1 MGFMTLSDI
10 NNVEFGVP
18 EWKTVE
24 YTEIQFGVDVQLLVS
39 YLLNNYLIDNLTHNV
54 L

>member
-1 MGFMTLSDI
+1 MTFSDI
-10 NNVEFGVP
+10 NNVSFGVP

-24 YTEIQFGVDVQLLVS
+24 YTEIQFGVDVRGI
-39 YLLNNYLIDNLTHNV
+39 IDDLDIGV